1 MTGLTKVR
9 LFAVISIV
17 LAFRLTAVVATQT
30 AKPNSGKL
38 LQVAGSVSAQTAPEA
53 QRFAKAGIS
62 FDYPNGWKLEESH
75 GEDSLDLKLSR
86 PNSEMMMTVFI
97 HKGRITPEKLPDAK
111 KSFIDPYI
119 NANMKQFVAMGA
131 TPKQA
136 PDTSEIGGAK
146 ADGVNITASLG
157 GVTGAAK
164 IYWALLGQRV
174 IVLTLFGP
182 DSDIKRYAP
191 AWDLV
196 RTTIKIEEPAPAA
209 SPSPKPSP

>member
-1 MTGLTKVR
+1 M
-9 LFAVISIV
+9 
-17 LAFRLTAVVATQT
+17 RLTV
-30 AKPNSGKL
+30 KL
-38 LQVAGSVSAQTAPEA
+38 LVVLVFCAVCASAQTAPEA
-53 QRFAKAGIS
+53 QRYAKAGVS
-62 FDYPNGWKLEESH
+62 FDYPNGWKLEESQ
-75 GEDSLDLKLSR
+75 GEDSTDLKLSR
-86 PNSEMMMTVFI
+86 PNTDMLMQVFV
-97 HKGRITPEKLPDAK
+97 HKGRIKPEQLPDAK

-136 PDTSEIGGAK
+136 PDTSEIAGLK
-146 ADGVNITASLG
+146 ADGVNISASLG

-164 IYWALLGQRV
+164 IYWAIVGQRV
-174 IVLTLFGP
+174 VVLTLFGP
-182 DSDIKRYAP
+182 DPDIKRYAP